1 MKHPYE
7 SLPENPQAAV
17 TIMTTEHF
25 NLQTARSA
33 TISESNGRTSIF
45 LGAVSAGLVALAFAG
60 QTSRST
66 LLTFGL
72 VLFPVLSFLGL
83 VTFERVLQSSIEDT
97 LYLQRINRI
106 RRFYHEAA
114 PGLSGYLGVAAP
126 TDDIAAVLALDG
138 YLPSRWQ
145 VVLSAVGMIGVI
157 NSVLLGAVGGFRGR
171 RDSGRAP
178 VAVDPGGRRR
188 VRDLGGAPPALPAAR
203 PVPQAVPVR
212 RCAASRTG
220 RLIRVESPERVGPGH
235 VVPDHPNRVRGE
247 HGQQQWIVGG
257 RFCSA
262 SSGARKTSTP
272 AQPWRALRRPKNAAF
287 HSTIA
292 PGVQLGSGGTTR
304 IDFGDGSSLSVSV
317 NRPGDRSPAEHAEQ
331 A

>member
-1 MKHPYE
+1 MAAMKHPYE

-114 PGLSGYLGVAAP
+114 PGLSGYLGVAAL

-138 YLPSRWQ
+138 YLRSRWQ

-157 NSVLLGAVGGFRGR
+157 NSVLLGAVGGF
-171 RDSGRAP
+171 A
-178 VAVDPGGRRR
+178 VA
-188 VRDLGGAPPALPAAR
+188 AIA
-203 PVPQAVPVR
+203 
-212 RCAASRTG
+212 
-220 RLIRVESPERVGPGH
+220 
-235 VVPDHPNRVRGE
+235 
-247 HGQQQWIVGG
+247 
-257 RFCSA
+257 
-262 SSGARKTSTP
+262 SGALWPSILVAAVVFAIAVVLHQRYQLHARSRKP
-272 AQPWRALRRPKNAAF
+272 FPFAD
-287 HSTIA
+287 A
-292 PGVQLGSGGTTR
+292 P
-304 IDFGDGSSLSVSV
+304 
-317 NRPGDRSPAEHAEQ
+317 RS
-331 A
+331 

>member
-1 MKHPYE
+1 MAVMKHPYE

-114 PGLSGYLGVAAP
+114 PGLSGYLGVAAS
-126 TDDIAAVLALDG
+126 TDDIATVLALDG
-138 YLPSRWQ
+138 YLRSRWQ
-145 VVLSAVGMIGVI
+145 VVLSAVGMVGVI
-157 NSVLLGAVGGFRGR
+157 NSVLLGAVAGF
-171 RDSGRAP
+171 AI
-178 VAVDPGGRRR
+178 
-188 VRDLGGAPPALPAAR
+188 AA
-203 PVPQAVPVR
+203 
-212 RCAASRTG
+212 
-220 RLIRVESPERVGPGH
+220 
-235 VVPDHPNRVRGE
+235 
-247 HGQQQWIVGG
+247 IVGG
-257 RFCSA
+257 
-262 SSGARKTSTP
+262 GALWPSI
-272 AQPWRALRRPKNAAF
+272 L
-287 HSTIA
+287 
-292 PGVQLGSGGTTR
+292 
-304 IDFGDGSSLSVSV
+304 
-317 NRPGDRSPAEHAEQ
+317 
-331 A
+331 

>member
-7 SLPENPQAAV
+7 SLPQNPQAAV

-114 PGLSGYLGVAAP
+114 PGLSGYLGVAAS

-138 YLPSRWQ
+138 YLRSRWQ

-157 NSVLLGAVGGFRGR
+157 NSVLLGAVGGLAVAAIA
-171 RDSGRAP
+171 SGPLWPSILVAAVVFAIAMVLHQRYQLHARSRKPFPFAAAP
-178 VAVDPGGRRR
+178 
-188 VRDLGGAPPALPAAR
+188 
-203 PVPQAVPVR
+203 
-212 RCAASRTG
+212 
-220 RLIRVESPERVGPGH
+220 
-235 VVPDHPNRVRGE
+235 
-247 HGQQQWIVGG
+247 
-257 RFCSA
+257 
-262 SSGARKTSTP
+262 
-272 AQPWRALRRPKNAAF
+272 
-287 HSTIA
+287 
-292 PGVQLGSGGTTR
+292 
-304 IDFGDGSSLSVSV
+304 
-317 NRPGDRSPAEHAEQ
+317 RS
-331 A
+331 

>member
-1 MKHPYE
+1 MAAMKHPYE

-126 TDDIAAVLALDG
+126 TDDIVAVLALDG
-138 YLPSRWQ
+138 YLRSRWQ
-145 VVLSAVGMIGVI
+145 VVLSAVAMIGVI
-157 NSVLLGAVGGFRGR
+157 NSVLLGAVGGF
-171 RDSGRAP
+171 A
-178 VAVDPGGRRR
+178 VA
-188 VRDLGGAPPALPAAR
+188 AIA
-203 PVPQAVPVR
+203 
-212 RCAASRTG
+212 
-220 RLIRVESPERVGPGH
+220 
-235 VVPDHPNRVRGE
+235 
-247 HGQQQWIVGG
+247 
-257 RFCSA
+257 
-262 SSGARKTSTP
+262 SGALWPSILVAAVVFAIAVVLHQRYQLHARSRKP
-272 AQPWRALRRPKNAAF
+272 FPFADALR
-287 HSTIA
+287 S
-292 PGVQLGSGGTTR
+292 
-304 IDFGDGSSLSVSV
+304 
-317 NRPGDRSPAEHAEQ
+317 
-331 A
+331 

>member
-1 MKHPYE
+1 MTHPYE
-7 SLPENPQAAV
+7 SLPESPQAAV

-126 TDDIAAVLALDG
+126 TDDIGAVLALDG
-138 YLPSRWQ
+138 YLRSRWQ
-145 VVLSAVGMIGVI
+145 VVLSAVSMIGVI
-157 NSVLLGAVGGFRGR
+157 NSVLLGAVGGFAVAAVADGTLWPSILVAAVVFAIAVVLHQRYQLHAR
-171 RDSGRAP
+171 SRKPFPFADAP
-178 VAVDPGGRRR
+178 
-188 VRDLGGAPPALPAAR
+188 
-203 PVPQAVPVR
+203 
-212 RCAASRTG
+212 
-220 RLIRVESPERVGPGH
+220 
-235 VVPDHPNRVRGE
+235 
-247 HGQQQWIVGG
+247 
-257 RFCSA
+257 
-262 SSGARKTSTP
+262 
-272 AQPWRALRRPKNAAF
+272 
-287 HSTIA
+287 
-292 PGVQLGSGGTTR
+292 
-304 IDFGDGSSLSVSV
+304 
-317 NRPGDRSPAEHAEQ
+317 RS
-331 A
+331 

>member
-7 SLPENPQAAV
+7 SLPQNPQAAV

-138 YLPSRWQ
+138 YLRSRWQ
-145 VVLSAVGMIGVI
+145 VALSAVGMIGVI
-157 NSVLLGAVGGFRGR
+157 NSVLLGAVGGFAVAAIA
-171 RDSGRAP
+171 SGPLWPSILVAAVVFAIAMVLHQRYQLHARSRKPFPFADAP
-178 VAVDPGGRRR
+178 
-188 VRDLGGAPPALPAAR
+188 
-203 PVPQAVPVR
+203 
-212 RCAASRTG
+212 
-220 RLIRVESPERVGPGH
+220 
-235 VVPDHPNRVRGE
+235 
-247 HGQQQWIVGG
+247 
-257 RFCSA
+257 
-262 SSGARKTSTP
+262 
-272 AQPWRALRRPKNAAF
+272 
-287 HSTIA
+287 
-292 PGVQLGSGGTTR
+292 
-304 IDFGDGSSLSVSV
+304 
-317 NRPGDRSPAEHAEQ
+317 RS
-331 A
+331 

>member
-1 MKHPYE
+1 MAAMKHPYE

-114 PGLSGYLGVAAP
+114 PGLS
-126 TDDIAAVLALDG
+126 
-138 YLPSRWQ
+138 
-145 VVLSAVGMIGVI
+145 
-157 NSVLLGAVGGFRGR
+157 
-171 RDSGRAP
+171 
-178 VAVDPGGRRR
+178 
-188 VRDLGGAPPALPAAR
+188 
-203 PVPQAVPVR
+203 PVPEAVPVR
-212 RCAASRTG
+212 RCAAVLTA
-220 RLIRVESPERVGPGH
+220 RLIRVESPEAV
-235 VVPDHPNRVRGE
+235 GE
-247 HGQQQWIVGG
+247 HP
-257 RFCSA
+257 CC
-262 SSGARKTSTP
+262 
-272 AQPWRALRRPKNAAF
+272 L
-287 HSTIA
+287 HC
-292 PGVQLGSGGTTR
+292 
-304 IDFGDGSSLSVSV
+304 SVSTATCIAYLSLGD
-317 NRPGDRSPAEHAEQ
+317 NGRRGPPG
-331 A
+331 